1 MGCGGWSGGV
11 GGGGVGGGG
20 GGRKAVGGGEGGGVG
35 ALCRRG
41 TVCSEWYA
49 SVVVASD
56 IELIFPHSSSCVK
69 KELDLLLSLQSKCK
83 EQNWVNVFIN
93 KG

>member
-1 MGCGGWSGGV
+1 MGRG
-11 GGGGVGGGG
+11 
-20 GGRKAVGGGEGGGVG
+20 G

-69 KELDLLLSLQSKCK
+69 KKELVLLLSLQSKCK

>member
-1 MGCGGWSGGV
+1 M
-11 GGGGVGGGG
+11 
-20 GGRKAVGGGEGGGVG
+20 
-35 ALCRRG
+35 
-41 TVCSEWYA
+41 CSEWYA

-69 KELDLLLSLQSKCK
+69 KKELDLLLSLQSKCK